1 MLTLGYKASAE
12 QFGPRPLLDLAV
24 LAEEHGF
31 DSVFTS
37 DHFQPWRHTDGHA
50 PNCFA
55 WLGAAAI
62 ATKKVILGTSV
73 VTPSFRY
80 NPAIVAQAMA
90 TVGCLAEGR
99 RVVLGV
105 GTGESLN
112 EVAVM
117 KGRWPDQK
125 ERFARLKEAS
135 ELIRRLWTEEDVDF
149 EGEFFQTH
157 WATIYDKPE
166 IPVELWIAASGPA
179 AARLAG
185 RVADGFI
192 CTSGKGREL
201 YVDTLL
207 PAVREG
213 AEKAGR
219 DAAGVEKMIE
229 MKVSFDTDRRRALE
243 KTAIWAA
250 LALPAE
256 DKVDV
261 HDPRIME
268 ALAEQLP
275 LERAASRWL
284 VSDDP
289 EEHVEQI
296 APYVEMGFTHLVFH
310 APTDDQASFI
320 ELYGREILPR
330 LRARWG

>member
-1 MLTLGYKASAE
+1 
-12 QFGPRPLLDLAV
+12 
-24 LAEEHGF
+24 
-31 DSVFTS
+31 
-37 DHFQPWRHTDGHA
+37 
-50 PNCFA
+50 
-55 WLGAAAI
+55 
-62 ATKKVILGTSV
+62 VILGTSV

-80 NPAIVAQAMA
+80 NPAVVAQAMA
-90 TVGCLAEGR
+90 TIGCLAEGR

-117 KGRWPDQK
+117 REGWPNQK

-149 EGEFFQTH
+149 EGDFFRTH
-157 WATIYDKPE
+157 GATIYDKPE
-166 IPVELWIAASGPA
+166 IPVELWIAASGPS

-192 CTSGKGREL
+192 CTSGKGRAL
-201 YVDTLL
+201 YEETLL

-213 AEKAGR
+213 AEKAER
-219 DAAGVEKMIE
+219 DPDGVEKMIE
-229 MKVSFDTDRRRALE
+229 MKVSFDTDRQRAYE
-243 KTAIWAA
+243 DTAIWAA

-256 DKVDV
+256 DKLDV

-268 ALAEQLP
+268 AMSAQLP

-296 APYVEMGFTHLVFH
+296 APYVELGFSHLVFH
-310 APTDDQASFI
+310 APTEDQSRFI